1 MIILKTFIQA
11 IFLMEEIIISIVI
24 ILIILQVKAEIDL
37 EKISQSLIIH
47 ISFRMILE
55 DLAMQQLKSTEIME
69 TTIIVIVII
78 IHLLLAIC

>member
-1 MIILKTFIQA
+1 
-11 IFLMEEIIISIVI
+11 MEEIIISIVI

>member
-55 DLAMQQLKSTEIME
+55 DLAMQLLKSTEIME

>member
-37 EKISQSLIIH
+37 EKIS
-47 ISFRMILE
+47 
-55 DLAMQQLKSTEIME
+55 
-69 TTIIVIVII
+69 
-78 IHLLLAIC
+78 

>member
-1 MIILKTFIQA
+1 
-11 IFLMEEIIISIVI
+11 
-24 ILIILQVKAEIDL
+24 
-37 EKISQSLIIH
+37 
-47 ISFRMILE
+47 MILE

>member
-11 IFLMEEIIISIVI
+11 IFLMEEIIISIAI